1 MRRPASFQRAALMIF
16 RPPDRMVGPWF
27 QTASGR
33 FGGRV
38 GRGWAWLLAADVC
51 AFAQDRSVLFEGMA
65 RRIHGRQGEAVCRC
79 GTGFQHGKKPFYGW
93 VVVVACGL
101 VYLLL
106 GSFALN
112 AGQIGIPVM
121 VTQPDIMMDR
131 TLVGLG
137 FTVFILFQGLLAPL
151 IGMLVSK
158 KGARVSMMLSAIL
171 LIVGG
176 ILFAQFGGSST
187 IAYFLIFGVLLSVS
201 GAMGSQVPCRPPS
214 ACGSSRSAAWPWP
227 S

>member
-79 GTGFQHGKKPFYGW
+79 GTGFQHGQEALLWLGRRGRLRAGVPA
-93 VVVVACGL
+93 VRL
-101 VYLLL
+101 VRPERGPDRHPGHGHATGHHDGPHPGRSWLHGVHSVPRPV
-106 GSFALN
+106 GSPDRH
-112 AGQIGIPVM
+112 AGVQEGRPRLDDAVRHPAHRRRHPVRP
-121 VTQPDIMMDR
+121 VR
-131 TLVGLG
+131 RL
-137 FTVFILFQGLLAPL
+137 
-151 IGMLVSK
+151 
-158 KGARVSMMLSAIL
+158 
-171 LIVGG
+171 
-176 ILFAQFGGSST
+176 
-187 IAYFLIFGVLLSVS
+187 
-201 GAMGSQVPCRPPS
+201 RPPS